1 MLALVITAS
10 LALVPVQ
17 AAKFEKAVKT
27 SETEKNQKQ
36 ADSKENIAEMIVSLL
51 ASDKRVKA
59 ADTVDVNEQ
68 NDVLDESI
76 TAELNAA
83 AGKITK
89 GITDMALSDSGKRA
103 SGMLG
108 AFSKKV
114 TKSKEAK
121 KTHSNTSSS
130 SSAKK
135 SDVLTYKY
143 NSKMDRDVTEKEYE
157 ILCRIVEAEAGDQD
171 VYGRIL
177 IVNVILNRVEYTKEF
192 ANDIEGVVF
201 EKNQFSPISNGAY
214 YSVTVDDVTREAVN
228 RALKGEDYSDGALY
242 FIWRAGA
249 TRSGASYF
257 DTLNYLFKYGCH
269 EFYKY

>member
-1 MLALVITAS
+1 MGLTAS
-10 LALVPVQ
+10 LAIVPVQ
-17 AAKFEKAVKT
+17 AARSDKAGKIA
-27 SETEKNQKQ
+27 ETEKIQKQ
-36 ADSKENIAEMIVSLL
+36 AISNEKIGELIVSLL
-51 ASDKRVKA
+51 TSDKRVKPENN
-59 ADTVDVNEQ
+59 TDVKEE
-68 NDVLDESI
+68 NDVLDENI
-76 TAELNAA
+76 TAELNEA

-114 TKSKEAK
+114 TKEKEAK

-130 SSAKK
+130 SSSKK

-249 TRSGASYF
+249 SKSGSSYF
-257 DTLNYLFKYGCH
+257 DTLNYLFQYGCH